1 MISSA
6 QPRIEGGIVKPSA
19 LAVLRLITTVPV
31 GEAVLIFDVAALDGA
46 EALHAFLWVAGWPPA
61 VAKRLAVRTTTSP
74 IRRMGTSERMAGGE
88 SSRPE
93 SSVA

>member
-1 MISSA
+1 LHVAARDNESKLETEHE
-6 QPRIEGGIVKPSA
+6 RDEVGRK
-19 LAVLRLITTVPV
+19 ITLPV
-31 GEAVLIFDVAALDGA
+31 GEAVLIYDVAALDVTEG
-46 EALHAFLWVAGWPPA
+46 LHAFLWVAGWPPA

>member
-1 MISSA
+1 LHVAARDNESKLETEHE
-6 QPRIEGGIVKPSA
+6 RDEVGRK
-19 LAVLRLITTVPV
+19 ITLPV
-31 GEAVLIFDVAALDGA
+31 GEAVLIYDVAALDVTEG
-46 EALHAFLWVAGWPPA
+46 LHAFLWVAGWPPA

-93 SSVA
+93 LTVA